1 MGLLHGPFNQKHKT
15 KYMKAIEIISIPVTD
30 QVKAKEFYLQLGFEV
45 LVEAPFGPGQSQWI
59 QMAYPDSAVS
69 ITLVNWFPEMKAGS
83 IRGFVIK
90 TDDLNADIT
99 DLTAKG
105 IQLGKV
111 DETPWGKFLNIKD
124 PDGNVVSLHED

>member
-1 MGLLHGPFNQKHKT
+1 
-15 KYMKAIEIISIPVTD
+15 MKAIEIISIPVTN

-59 QMAYPDSAVS
+59 QMAYPGSAVS

-105 IQLGKV
+105 IQLGQV
-111 DETPWGKFLNIKD
+111 DETPWGKFLSIKD